1 MNSVSI
7 EALLLDGKARKA
19 IGKSALYSKGK
30 KTGKKRVDRELPEQ
44 RALID
49 WARLTVISGY
59 RVGDYLTHVPNE
71 GKRGPKAQKEF
82 KELGGSAGYPD
93 LILDIPNKFYHGLRI
108 EMKPDRK
115 HRSKVSEK
123 QQEWQVKLNKMGYLA
138 LICYGYEEARTAIV
152 GYLGEEG

>member
-93 LILDIPNKFYHGLRI
+93 LILDIPKQVLSRPAYRDETRPKTPQQGI
-108 EMKPDRK
+108 RK
-115 HRSKVSEK
+115 AAGMAGEA
-123 QQEWQVKLNKMGYLA
+123 QQDGVIW
-138 LICYGYEEARTAIV
+138 R
-152 GYLGEEG
+152 